1 MEKLIFEYHSQ
12 STAYVP
18 GSETAARKKYIPAE
32 YLAAEELVL
41 PQAAEQ
47 DVIRHFTALSR
58 LNFSVDTGFYPLGS
72 CTMKYNPKVNESVA
86 DLDGLA
92 GIHPY
97 APEDCVQGALA
108 LIYELE
114 GFLKEVSGFAGMTL
128 QPAAGA
134 HGEITGILLIKAYHQ
149 QHHPE
154 QKRTVILVPDT
165 AHGTNP
171 ASAALAGYQVRQV
184 KSDSQ
189 GDIDLEDLRQN
200 LGPDVAALMLTNP
213 NTLGLFEKNIL
224 EVSRLVHDNGALLY
238 GDGANFNALLGLVKP
253 AELGFDI
260 MHFNL
265 HKTFS
270 TPHGGGGPGA
280 GAVGTNNELI
290 PFLPIPRVNK
300 KGNKYSWDY
309 QQKDSIGKVRSC
321 YGNFLIAVRAYAYFL
336 ALGAEGI
343 AKVGRQSILNANYLM
358 HKLENYFPRPY
369 PRLCMHEFVMTP
381 HHDWEVSTLDIAKRI
396 IDYGFHPPTIYFPL
410 IVHEAMMIE
419 PTETETKETM
429 DAFAAAL
436 VRIAAEASR
445 EPELLKK
452 APQNSPVGRIDEA
465 RAGRQLILKYEKR
478 RDAR

>member
-1 MEKLIFEYHSQ
+1 LEKVIFEYHSQ
-12 STAYVP
+12 PAEYVP
-18 GSETAARKKYIPAE
+18 VSEPALIKKYIPAE
-32 YLAAEELVL
+32 FLATEE
-41 PQAAEQ
+41 PAFPRAGEQ
-47 DVIRHFTALSR
+47 DVIRHFTALSK
-58 LNFSVDTGFYPLGS
+58 LNFSVDDGFYPLGS
-72 CTMKYNPKVNESVA
+72 CTMKYNPKVNEAVA
-86 DLDGLA
+86 DLDGLS
-92 GIHPY
+92 GVHPY
-97 APEDCVQGALA
+97 TPEAYAQGALA

-114 GFLKEVSGFAGMTL
+114 GFLKEVSGFTGMTL

-149 QHHPE
+149 KRAE

-171 ASAALAGYQVRQV
+171 ATAALAGYQVRQV

-189 GDIDLEDLRQN
+189 GDIDLEDLKQN

-224 EVSRLVHDNGALLY
+224 EVSRLVHMNGSLLY

-253 AELGFDI
+253 AELGFDV

-280 GAVGTNNELI
+280 GAVGTVKELI
-290 PFLPIPRVNK
+290 PFLPVPQVIK
-300 KGNKYSWDY
+300 KGDLFSWNCGS
-309 QQKDSIGKVRSC
+309 KDSIGKVRSF
-321 YGNFLIAVRAYAYFL
+321 YGNFLIAARAYAYFL
-336 ALGAEGI
+336 ALGAAGI
-343 AKVGRQSILNANYLM
+343 AKVGRQAILNANYLM
-358 HKLENYFPRPY
+358 QILKKYYPVPY
-369 PRLCMHEFVMTP
+369 SRTCMHEFVMTP
-381 HHDWEVSTLDIAKRI
+381 RHDWEVSTLDIAKRI

-429 DAFAAAL
+429 DTFAKAL
-436 VRIAAEASR
+436 IQIAAEAAQS
-445 EPELLKK
+445 PELLKK
-452 APQNSPVGRIDEA
+452 APHNSPVGRVDEA
-465 RAGRQLILKYEKR
+465 RASRQLILKYEKR

>member
-1 MEKLIFEYHSQ
+1 MEKVIFEYQSQ
-12 STAYVP
+12 PTTYVP
-18 GSETAARKKYIPAE
+18 AADPAAAKKYIPAGFLGKE
-32 YLAAEELVL
+32 DLSL
-41 PQAAEQ
+41 PQASEQ
-47 DVIRHFTALSR
+47 DVIRHFTALSK
-58 LNFSVDTGFYPLGS
+58 LNFGVDNGFYPLGS
-72 CTMKYNPKVNESVA
+72 CTMKYNPKVNEAVA

-97 APEDCVQGALA
+97 APEESVQGALK

-114 GFLKEVSGFAGMTL
+114 VFLKEVSGFAGMTL

-134 HGEITGILLIKAYHQ
+134 HGEITGILLIRAYHQ
-149 QHHPE
+149 QRNPE

-189 GDIDLEDLRQN
+189 GDIDLEDLRKN
-200 LGPDVAALMLTNP
+200 LRPDVAALMLTNP

-224 EVSRLVHDNGALLY
+224 EVSELVHKNDSLLY

-253 AELGFDI
+253 AELGLDV

-280 GAVGTNNELI
+280 GAVGTIKELV
-290 PFLPIPRVNK
+290 PFLPVPQVK
-300 KGNKYSWDY
+300 AKGENYFWDY
-309 QQKDSIGKVRSC
+309 QQEHSIGKIRSF

-343 AKVGRQSILNANYLM
+343 AKVGRQAVLNANYLM
-358 HKLENYFPRPY
+358 HKLEKFYAVPY
-369 PRLCMHEFVMTP
+369 PRTCMHEFVLTP
-381 HHDWEVSTLDIAKRI
+381 QPDWAVSALDIAKRI

-429 DAFAAAL
+429 DAFVKAL
-436 VRIAAEASR
+436 ELIAAEAAQK
-445 EPELLKK
+445 PELLKK
-452 APQNSPVGRIDEA
+452 APQTSPVGRIDEA
-465 RAGRQLILKYEKR
+465 RAGRQLILKYEKG
-478 RDAR
+478 RDT